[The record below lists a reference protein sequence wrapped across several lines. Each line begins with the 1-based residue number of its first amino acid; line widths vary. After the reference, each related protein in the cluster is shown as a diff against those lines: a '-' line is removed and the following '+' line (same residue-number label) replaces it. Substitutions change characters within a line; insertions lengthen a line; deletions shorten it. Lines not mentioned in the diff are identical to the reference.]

1 METMTTDTLRDSGER
16 EVVFKVTGMTC
27 GSCVARIEQVLA
39 GQEGVSQAVVDLASN
54 QARITFTDAGSEESV
69 TRAVSDIGYGV
80 TILEPDTPRD
90 AEADDAEERRI
101 GWRRFLLAAVGAVP
115 TIVLGMV
122 GPDAEWNAITQAVLS
137 TVVVVWAGRS
147 FHQVAWKRLR
157 HGAASMDTLIS
168 LGTLSSWLYSLWA
181 LGADRALF
189 FETAAAIIMF
199 VLLGRYLEV
208 RAKGKAS
215 RAVSKLLELSAREAR
230 VLKDGTW
237 TTVPIEDLVVGDHVE
252 VVPGGKT
259 PVDGVVIEGV
269 STVDESM
276 ITGESMPVRRQPGD
290 RVVGGTVNQTG
301 RLVVQVSH
309 VGEDTLLA
317 EVVRIVEAARASKAP
332 IQRLADRVSGVF
344 VPVVVIVAV
353 ATLIG
358 WMVISGDMTT
368 ALRNAVAVL
377 IIACPC
383 ALGLATPTAIAVGAG
398 RAAELGVVF
407 RSAEVF
413 ERIEKLRRV
422 AFDKTGTLTTG
433 QMSLVHVEAEE
444 PRFLPR
450 VAGVEGG
457 TGHPLGEAVERG
469 ARSLG
474 VSPARASRVVV
485 FPGMGAE
492 GVVDGAMVTVGTTEL
507 MEQRGITLGSRWE
520 EELGSARAKGL
531 TAFCGAWDGR
541 VRGVVAVADTVRPTA
556 AEAVGAIVR
565 RDLATA
571 MLTGDHEGPAYAVGE
586 ELGMVEIHAR
596 LLPQEKASLIHSWQE
611 EGEPTAFVG
620 DGVNDSPALATAHVG
635 MGTGTGSDLAIETA
649 DVTLMSGNPLLAVT
663 AIDLARRT
671 LRGIRQNLWW
681 AFMYNVAAIPLAVA
695 GLLDPM
701 IASAAM
707 ALSSVSVVS
716 NSLRIRRW
724 NPGEPSGRSADREES
739 S

>member
-1 METMTTDTLRDSGER
+1 METMTTRTLRDSGER

-39 GQEGVSQAVVDLASN
+39 GQDGVSRAVVDLTSN

-69 TRAVSDIGYGV
+69 KRAVGDVGYDM

-115 TIVLGMV
+115 TIVLGMA
-122 GPDAEWNAITQAVLS
+122 GPDVEWNAITQAVLS

-147 FHQVAWKRLR
+147 FHQVAWKRIR
-157 HGAASMDTLIS
+157 HGGASMDTLIS
-168 LGTLSSWLYSLWA
+168 LGTLSSWMYSLWA
-181 LGADRALF
+181 LGADQALF

-215 RAVSKLLELSAREAR
+215 RAVSRLLELSAREAR

-237 TTVPIEDLVVGDHVE
+237 TTVPIEALVVGDHVE

-358 WMVISGDMTT
+358 WMVIGGDMTT

-413 ERIEKLRRV
+413 ERIEKLRRI

-433 QMSLVHVEAEE
+433 RMSLVHTEAEE
-444 PRFLPR
+444 PRFLSR

-474 VSPARASRVVV
+474 VIPAPASSVVV

-492 GVVDGAMVTVGTTEL
+492 GIVDGTMVTVGTTEL
-507 MEQRGITLGSRWE
+507 MDQRGIRLGSRWE
-520 EELGSARAKGL
+520 EELASARAKGL
-531 TAFCGAWDGR
+531 TAFCGAWEGR
-541 VRGVVAVADTVRPTA
+541 VRGVVAVADTTRPTA
-556 AEAVGAIVR
+556 AEAVAAIVR

-586 ELGMVEIHAR
+586 ELGIAEIHAR
-596 LLPQEKASLIHSWQE
+596 LLPQDKASLVNSWQE
-611 EGEPTAFVG
+611 KGEPTAFVG
-620 DGVNDSPALATAHVG
+620 DGVNDSPALATAYVG

-724 NPGEPSGRSADREES
+724 NPGEPSGGSPDREGS

>member
-1 METMTTDTLRDSGER
+1 METMTSQTLEDAGSRD
-16 EVVFKVTGMTC
+16 VVFKVTGMTC

-39 GQEGVSQAVVDLASN
+39 GQDGVAEAVVDLASN
-54 QARITFTDAGSEESV
+54 QARVTLVGTGSEERV
-69 TRAVSDIGYGV
+69 AQAVGEIGYRM
-80 TILEPDTPRD
+80 TPLQPDAPRD
-90 AEADDAEERRI
+90 VEADDAEERRA
-101 GWRRFLLAAVGAVP
+101 GWRRFLLAAVLAVP
-115 TIVLGMV
+115 TIVLGMA
-122 GPDAEWNAITQAVLS
+122 GPAEEWSAVTQAVLS

-157 HGAASMDTLIS
+157 HGGASMDSLIS
-168 LGTLSSWLYSLWA
+168 LGTLASWLYSLWA
-181 LGADRALF
+181 LRAGEPLF

-199 VLLGRYLEV
+199 VLLGRYLEA
-208 RAKGKAS
+208 RAKGRAS
-215 RAVSKLLELSAREAR
+215 RAVSRLLELSGREAR
-230 VLKDGTW
+230 VLRDGTW
-237 TTVPIEDLVVGDHVE
+237 TTVPIEELAVGDRVE
-252 VVPGGKT
+252 VVPGGRV

-269 STVDESM
+269 GAVDESM
-276 ITGESMPVRRQPGD
+276 ITGEPLPVMREAGD

-301 RLVVQVSH
+301 RLVIRVTH
-309 VGEDTLLA
+309 VGDDTVLA

-344 VPVVVIVAV
+344 VPAVVVVAV
-353 ATLIG
+353 GTLVGWLVAT
-358 WMVISGDMTT
+358 GDLTT
-368 ALRNAVAVL
+368 ALRNSVAVL

-398 RAAELGVVF
+398 RGAELGVVF

-433 QMSLVHVEAEE
+433 RMSLSQVESED
-444 PRFLPR
+444 PRFLAW

-457 TGHPLGEAVERG
+457 TGHPLGDAVESG

-474 VSPARASRVVV
+474 VTPAHSTDVVL

-492 GVVDGAMVTVGTTEL
+492 GTVEGTHVTVGTPEL
-507 MEQRGITLGSRWE
+507 MDQRGISVDPRWE
-520 EELGSARAKGL
+520 RELASARLRGL
-531 TAFCGAWDGR
+531 TAFAGAWDGE
-541 VRGVVAVADTVRPTA
+541 VRGVLAVSDTTRPTA
-556 AEAVGAIVR
+556 AAALTALRR

-571 MLTGDHEGPAYAVGE
+571 MLTGDHETPAGVVGE
-586 ELGMVEIHAR
+586 ELGIADIHAR
-596 LLPQEKASLIHSWQE
+596 LLPQDKAALIDSWQE
-611 EGEPTAFVG
+611 EGDPTAFVG
-620 DGVNDSPALATAHVG
+620 DGVNDAPALATASVG

-649 DVTLMSGNPLLAVT
+649 DVTLMSGNPTLAVT

-681 AFMYNVAAIPLAVA
+681 AFAYNVAAIPLAVA

-701 IASAAM
+701 IASVAM

-724 NPGEPSGRSADREES
+724 SPQQVS
-739 S
+739 

>member
-1 METMTTDTLRDSGER
+1 METMTTRTLRDSGER

-39 GQEGVSQAVVDLASN
+39 GQDGVSRAVVDLTSN

-69 TRAVSDIGYGV
+69 KRAVGDVGYDM

-115 TIVLGMV
+115 TIVLGMA
-122 GPDAEWNAITQAVLS
+122 GPDVEWNAITQAVLS

-147 FHQVAWKRLR
+147 FHQVAWKRIR
-157 HGAASMDTLIS
+157 HGGASMDTLIS
-168 LGTLSSWLYSLWA
+168 LGTLSSWMYSLWA
-181 LGADRALF
+181 LGADQALF

-215 RAVSKLLELSAREAR
+215 RAVSRLLELSAREAR

-237 TTVPIEDLVVGDHVE
+237 TTVPIEALVVGDHVE

-358 WMVISGDMTT
+358 WMVIGGDMTT

-413 ERIEKLRRV
+413 ERIEKLRRI

-433 QMSLVHVEAEE
+433 RMSLVHTEAEE
-444 PRFLPR
+444 PRFLSR

-474 VSPARASRVVV
+474 VIPAQASSVVV

-492 GVVDGAMVTVGTTEL
+492 GVVDGTMVTVGTTEL
-507 MEQRGITLGSRWE
+507 MDQRGITLGSRWE
-520 EELGSARAKGL
+520 EELASARAKGL
-531 TAFCGAWDGR
+531 TAFCGAWEGR
-541 VRGVVAVADTVRPTA
+541 VRGVVAVADTTRPTA
-556 AEAVGAIVR
+556 AEAVAAIVR

-586 ELGMVEIHAR
+586 ELGIAEIHAR
-596 LLPQEKASLIHSWQE
+596 LLPQDKASLVNSWQE
-611 EGEPTAFVG
+611 KGEPTAFVG
-620 DGVNDSPALATAHVG
+620 DGVNDSPALATAYVG

-724 NPGEPSGRSADREES
+724 NPGEPSGGSPDREGS